1 MKGYYVPYGY
11 MGFIQGK
18 WLLFP
23 TETEYVEAYT
33 EREVNNEQI

>member
-18 WLLFP
+18 WLLFS
-23 TETEYVEAYT
+23 TETEYIEVYT
-33 EREVNNEQI
+33 ESEVNNEQI